1 MAISIKSLQFE
12 DVAKMTTCYTFRVLG
27 LAETA
32 NGLKEHKA
40 KIHQGDIVVVSH
52 APEMHGKWTV
62 EEDIFVATLRLG
74 TNLTWREIETEFN
87 KRFPPATPKD
97 LESRYNKGLKP
108 GRRVPTDKRR
118 ISDIID
124 DYRHYGLEEE
134 NPAAKEI
141 LQQALHILDE
151 YSMCRLWY

>member
-1 MAISIKSLQFE
+1 
-12 DVAKMTTCYTFRVLG
+12 
-27 LAETA
+27 
-32 NGLKEHKA
+32 
-40 KIHQGDIVVVSH
+40 
-52 APEMHGKWTV
+52 MHGKWTV

-108 GRRVPTDKRR
+108 GRRVPADKRR

-141 LQQALHILDE
+141 LQQALRILDE